1 MQVYAQTGSQ
11 GSNCKGVRHVS
22 DVLCQFYTHILYHHC
37 IGAPHTLLTS
47 LLIGSVVPIDA
58 VMMSKLI
65 LQMVLVPVAF
75 GLVLNTYA
83 KPVVTILRPM
93 MSFVVMISTSLYIG
107 SPLSLNQSQILSKD
121 GLQLVLQA
129 KRRSLSNNIVM
140 QWNAKLDNGRVL
152 AIQFLGGSSQAI
164 PVTYFVLAMAIM
176 GLSLASFWGNGYR
189 LRDLMSLLAPQ
200 TVHAVQE
207 AQ

>member
-1 MQVYAQTGSQ
+1 MLS
-11 GSNCKGVRHVS
+11 
-22 DVLCQFYTHILYHHC
+22 
-37 IGAPHTLLTS
+37 IG
-47 LLIGSVVPIDA
+47 I
-58 VMMSKLI
+58 K
-65 LQMVLVPVAF
+65 
-75 GLVLNTYA
+75 
-83 KPVVTILRPM
+83 
-93 MSFVVMISTSLYIG
+93 
-107 SPLSLNQSQILSKD
+107 LSLDDFALAVKSNDVEVNFTGFGVSRCGIRYQILDLEDSCF
-121 GLQLVLQA
+121 QA